1 MTATINDTTQ
11 TEAVQPPLTDQERNA
26 MRAFLQRCEVRLSTL
41 HRIATAFIGGAGLLL
56 LLPVFFKDEVV
67 TIIKIFLAHLTDTFP
82 ALGANHTLG
91 ITLLYVCLAYP
102 VILSLSI
109 PLYAL
114 YLLLKDIVHFYFTI
128 YTPGFNPSLI
138 TPSFALGGLAFSP
151 DESENVKRG
160 VYEYQYHTSS
170 INYTIPFSNEKRE
183 RYFEET
189 IRNTDGKHPIQIDA
203 VQYYDSAGQ
212 FIRNYLEQPMRL
224 SPMASTAF
232 VVDEDDSAGGVGANF
247 IVAWSSEQQ
256 TTKPVVEAVMIS
268 AASTQGISF
277 VSVGRVI
284 ESYPAGE

>member
-1 MTATINDTTQ
+1 MSTANTPAGVAATSNAFAQIPRPAIGQIIYVPAYSHIYYQDQQRVINLNVT
-11 TEAVQPPLTDQERNA
+11 
-26 MRAFLQRCEVRLSTL
+26 LS
-41 HRIATAFIGGAGLLL
+41 
-56 LLPVFFKDEVV
+56 
-67 TIIKIFLAHLTDTFP
+67 
-82 ALGANHTLG
+82 
-91 ITLLYVCLAYP
+91 
-102 VILSLSI
+102 
-109 PLYAL
+109 
-114 YLLLKDIVHFYFTI
+114 
-128 YTPGFNPSLI
+128 
-138 TPSFALGGLAFSP
+138 
-151 DESENVKRG
+151 
-160 VYEYQYHTSS
+160 
-170 INYTIPFSNEKRE
+170 
-183 RYFEET
+183 